1 MNHWIIE
8 CRIGRGDVTEEPIEE
23 SESEVFEE
31 DEDPIETLEARVGEL
46 EKELQY
52 SAAEMVNVRQRAARD
67 RSDAIRYGGMS
78 LALKML
84 PLLDSLEKALEAVDD
99 EEFGSLSEGVRLTL
113 EGARAAMETEG
124 VVKIEVGTDF
134 DPTTMEA
141 IATVPVPEGSD
152 PGSVIEIVEVGY
164 MYHDRILRAARVIVA
179 EDQ

>member
-1 MNHWIIE
+1 M
-8 CRIGRGDVTEEPIEE
+8 TEEPIEE

-31 DEDPIETLEARVGEL
+31 DEDPIEALEARVGEL

-113 EGARAAMETEG
+113 EAVSYTHLPL
-124 VVKIEVGTDF
+124 
-134 DPTTMEA
+134 PT
-141 IATVPVPEGSD
+141 IY
-152 PGSVIEIVEVGY
+152 SV
-164 MYHDRILRAARVIVA
+164 
-179 EDQ
+179 

>member
-1 MNHWIIE
+1 M
-8 CRIGRGDVTEEPIEE
+8 TEEPIEE

-31 DEDPIETLEARVGEL
+31 DEDPIEALEARVGEL

-52 SAAEMVNVRQRAARD
+52 SATEMVNVRQRAARD
-67 RSDAIRYGGMS
+67 RSDAIRYGGTS

-134 DPTTMEA
+134 DPATMEA
-141 IATVPVPEGSD
+141 IATVPVLEGSG
-152 PGSVIEIVEVGY
+152 PGSVTEIVEVGY